1 MEKKCCNHD
10 CNQGRTCPLRIS
22 KIIDAVNQTRKD
34 MSEIRYFEKMRTS
47 VVGPAPCENCL
58 RTIECELDEKA
69 CVSFYQYV
77 ETNRYVKETPRL
89 PTKEMYIRIFEEDDG
104 QTSLL

>member
-10 CNQGRTCPLRIS
+10 CNQGRTCPLRTS

-34 MSEIRYFEKMRTS
+34 MSEIRYFDAMRTS
-47 VVGPAPCENCL
+47 VVGPAPCEQCL

-69 CVSFYQYV
+69 CQSFDDYV
-77 ETNRYVKETPRL
+77 EKNKFDKNKPRI
-89 PTKEMYIRIFEEDDG
+89 PTHEMYMKIFEEDEG
-104 QTSLL
+104 QLSLL